1 VPIGLQNGTARTYL
15 EDGDSVILRGFC
27 QKDGFARLGF
37 GVCRGT
43 ILAARTVMIE

>member
-27 QKDGFARLGF
+27 QSNGFARLGF
-37 GVCRGT
+37 GLCRGT
-43 ILAARTVMIE
+43 ILPARTIMAE